1 MNIQDIQKRYNMP
14 AGKAKA
20 FIATNLDHINADG
33 EHAKNVKRVWT
44 VDDEGIRIMD
54 ALLGYVPPAPG
65 KTKDE
70 AKAPAASVAM
80 QQEIARLTTQ
90 NQDLMQA
97 LGDAKTANEQLQ
109 QDLDQLQNQF
119 LSVQEGRDS
128 MNSAMIRK
136 YQAIAE
142 KAQNESR
149 LLKQRLET
157 VRAAKEDQYTEQQA
171 RIDDLTHQL
180 AAQNDILKEKLEA
193 NYKLV
198 EAKKLEERLYSE
210 LNGSKQERDD
220 LIHHLES
227 SQTEQ
232 AAAIKQVADIRQQI
246 VQSLETLRSVESQ
259 LEAAVKSNSETDVV
273 KDDVQAV
280 KPKQAEPKAETVAP
294 AGASVKP
301 QAMPKAPAGV
311 VAAPALPVPPA
322 IQQQMDESAD
332 PEKAVP
338 KVERGIFHR
347 VACFLGF

>member
-1 MNIQDIQKRYNMP
+1 MNIQDIQKRYNMS
-14 AGKAKA
+14 AGKVKA
-20 FIATNLDHINADG
+20 FIATNLDHINENG

-54 ALLGYVPPAPG
+54 ELLGYAPPAPE
-65 KTKDE
+65 KPKEE
-70 AKAPAASVAM
+70 AKAPAASISM

-90 NQDLMQA
+90 NQDLLQA
-97 LGDAKTANEQLQ
+97 LGDAKTTNEQL
-109 QDLDQLQNQF
+109 
-119 LSVQEGRDS
+119 
-128 MNSAMIRK
+128 
-136 YQAIAE
+136 
-142 KAQNESR
+142 
-149 LLKQRLET
+149 
-157 VRAAKEDQYTEQQA
+157 QQA

-180 AAQNDILKEKLEA
+180 AAQNDILKEKLEV

-227 SQTEQ
+227 SQSEQ

-259 LEAAVKSNSETDVV
+259 LEAAVKSSSETDVV
-273 KDDVQAV
+273 KDDVQTV
-280 KPKQAEPKAETVAP
+280 KQKQAEPKAETVAP
-294 AGASVKP
+294 AAANVKP
-301 QAMPKAPAGV
+301 QTMPKVPAGV
-311 VAAPALPVPPA
+311 VATPALTVAPA
-322 IQQQMDESAD
+322 IQQQIDESTEAKKV
-332 PEKAVP
+332 EP